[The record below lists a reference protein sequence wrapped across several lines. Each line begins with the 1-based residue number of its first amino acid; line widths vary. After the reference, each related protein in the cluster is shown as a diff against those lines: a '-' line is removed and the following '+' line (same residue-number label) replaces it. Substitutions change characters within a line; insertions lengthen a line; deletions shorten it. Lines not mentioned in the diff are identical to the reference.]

1 MRPIWIWTS
10 NKKTF
15 ITKIL
20 FKLHQFVNFYS
31 ESLSIQ
37 ITALMYDINY
47 FVSYKLDLERQIQ
60 FNLYL
65 IKSAQGEDKSI

>member
-15 ITKIL
+15 IKKIL

-65 IKSAQGEDKSI
+65 IKSARGEDKSI

>member
-20 FKLHQFVNFYS
+20 FKLDQFGNFYS

-37 ITALMYDINY
+37 ITGLMYDINY

-65 IKSAQGEDKSI
+65 IKSA